1 MNNNKRRVKA
11 AGLIVRNTFSIAV
24 PARIVSTP
32 TPIHTVPGETIQIT
46 VDIEGVPTPT
56 PTWSVESR
64 QLITDEHHI
73 LEQTPTSVSL
83 TIPSADVS
91 DTATITLTVKN
102 ETGEDSVSVE
112 VTVTG
117 GLCFF

>member
-1 MNNNKRRVKA
+1 M
-11 AGLIVRNTFSIAV
+11 

-32 TPIHTVPGETIQIT
+32 TPINTVPGETIQIT

-117 GLCFF
+117 GLCFFNYLIN